1 MQAISGICFAA
12 AMVLA
17 VSLGGQ
23 TLDYTWGPAFLA
35 LALSLLAGVP
45 QAWKQRRGI
54 GTWLPVVAV
63 ALAGG
68 WIFWR
73 CEGSPVR
80 EFARSD
86 SLLIAGMFSAGL
98 WGLVVRPAGPAIRIV
113 MGSLS
118 LLAFANLAI
127 ALLQVGDRSFSWPFA
142 SRPGLFP
149 SGLFGHYNHLADF
162 SLVAAVFLAARFLFA
177 KDRVFERVLQVAGVL
192 ANAGCVFTSQSR
204 GGVVSLCAAS
214 FALVVLATLIAWRD
228 KSPKRK
234 SLTVVAVAMPLV
246 IVALAVPV
254 LNQFQ
259 ERRGIQDGS
268 LERFADNKS
277 RLHSIGL
284 AVDVTA
290 NHPWTGGG
298 SRAFGWEKYAAWKPS
313 ESGMIAQ
320 NDDFVHNELL
330 QVATDYG
337 WIGALLVALAVFATG
352 LCGLAGVMGGEGG
365 HDRRTLDAL
374 ACGGLAAM
382 VGTLVHSNFSFVTH
396 TLPGALYLGLAM
408 GCALPRRK
416 VDSAAED
423 YYSRRPTFPGLV
435 LSLVSLALVAVL
447 TLVGIKSSMVY
458 RSLWPVFFGKERLAW
473 VSPGASLDRVHG
485 AMDSWPGSE
494 LAGSFA
500 RVARE
505 VSQREGLLESDRSQ
519 WLSDSADLYGQAS
532 KLNPFDPEWAINR
545 ANVLSILGRHE
556 EAVKEFERA
565 IVLEGGMEGNFRAR
579 YYYAWHLH
587 GHWYRA
593 WTQPEAYDPADTDF
607 KERRASDALAGFLHA
622 RELLKEAAG
631 MTELWVRGKEE
642 SELIKGL
649 EETIAF
655 LEGAQV
661 KPTPRR

>member
-12 AMVLA
+12 AMALA

-35 LALSLLAGVP
+35 LALSLLASLP
-45 QAWKQRRGI
+45 QAWKQRRGV
-54 GTWLPVVAV
+54 GTWLPVAALLVAS
-63 ALAGG
+63 G
-68 WIFWR
+68 WILWR
-73 CEGSPVR
+73 CSGSPVR

-86 SLLIAGMFSAGL
+86 ALLVAGMVSAAF
-98 WGLVVRPAGPAIRIV
+98 WGMVVRPAGPAIRV
-113 MGSLS
+113 TMASLA
-118 LLAFANLAI
+118 LLAFANLGI
-127 ALLQVGDRSFSWPFA
+127 ALVQVGDRAFAWPFA
-142 SRPGLFP
+142 GRPGFFP

-162 SLVAAVFLAARFLFA
+162 SLVAAVFLAARSIFA
-177 KDRVFERVLQVAGVL
+177 RDRLFERLLQIAGVL
-192 ANAGCVFTSQSR
+192 ANLGCMFLAQSR
-204 GGVVSLCAAS
+204 GGIVSLCAAS
-214 FALVVLATLIAWRD
+214 VVLVVLVALVAWRD
-228 KSPKRK
+228 KEPKRK
-234 SLTVVAVAMPLV
+234 NLAMLAVAMPLL
-246 IVALAVPV
+246 IGALAVPV
-254 LNQFQ
+254 LNRFQ

-268 LERFADNKS
+268 IESFADNKS
-277 RLHSIGL
+277 RLHTFGL

-290 NHPWTGGG
+290 DHPWTGGG

-337 WIGALLVALAVFATG
+337 WVGALLVALALSATC
-352 LCGLAGVMGGEGG
+352 LSGLAGVMAGEGG
-365 HDRRTLDAL
+365 SEKRAADAL

-382 VGTLVHSNFSFVTH
+382 TGTLVHSNFSFVTH
-396 TLPGALYLGLAM
+396 TLPGALYLGLAI

-416 VDSAAED
+416 LDPAEHC
-423 YYSRRPTFPGLV
+423 SPRPTAAGLF
-435 LSLVSLALVAVL
+435 LTFASLVLVAVL
-447 TLVGIKSSMVY
+447 GTAGAKGSIVY
-458 RSLWPVFFGKERLAW
+458 RSLWPVFFGKENLAW
-473 VSPGASLDRVHG
+473 KSPGVALDRVRR
-485 AMDSWPGSE
+485 AMETWPASE

-505 VSQREGLLESDRSQ
+505 VSQREGLPESDRAQ
-519 WLSDSADLYGQAS
+519 WLADAAELYGQAAE
-532 KLNPFDPEWAINR
+532 LNPFDPEWAVNR
-545 ANVLSILGRHE
+545 ANVFSLLGRDV
-556 EAVKEFERA
+556 EAEREFERA
-565 IVLEGGMEGNFRAR
+565 IVLEGGMEGLFRAR

-587 GHWYRA
+587 NRWYRA
-593 WTQPEAYDPADTDF
+593 WTRPEAHDPDDIDF

-622 RELLKEAAG
+622 RELLDEAAG

-655 LEGAQV
+655 LEGARV

>member
-1 MQAISGICFAA
+1 MQAISGIGFAVA
-12 AMVLA
+12 LLLA

-35 LALSLLAGVP
+35 LALSLLASLP
-45 QAWKQRRGI
+45 QVWKQRRGVTI
-54 GTWLPVVAV
+54 WFPVLTLVA
-63 ALAGG
+63 ACA
-68 WIFWR
+68 WILWR
-73 CEGSPVR
+73 CSGSPVR

-86 SLLIAGMFSAGL
+86 AL
-98 WGLVVRPAGPAIRIV
+98 LVVGMISAAFWGMVVKPSGPAIRIA
-113 MGSLS
+113 MASLA

-127 ALLQVGDRSFSWPFA
+127 ALVQVGDRSFAWPFA
-142 SRPGLFP
+142 TRPGFFP
-149 SGLFGHYNHLADF
+149 SGLFGHYNHMADF
-162 SLVAAVFLAARFLFA
+162 SLVAAMFLAARFIFA
-177 KDRVFERVLQVAGVL
+177 WDRLFERILQAAGVL
-192 ANAGCVFTSQSR
+192 ANAGCVFVSQSR
-204 GGVVSLCAAS
+204 GGIVSLCAAS
-214 FALVVLATLIAWRD
+214 FVLVLLATLVAWRD

-234 SLTVVAVAMPLV
+234 NLTVIAIAMPILMA
-246 IVALAVPV
+246 ALAVPV
-254 LNQFQ
+254 LNRFQ

-284 AVDVTA
+284 AVDVTG
-290 NHPWTGGG
+290 NHPWLGGG

-337 WIGALLVALAVFATG
+337 WIGALLVSLAIFATG
-352 LCGLAGVMGGEGG
+352 LCGLAGLMGGEGG
-365 HDRRTLDAL
+365 PQRKAVDAL
-374 ACGGLAAM
+374 ACGGMAAM
-382 VGTLVHSNFSFVTH
+382 AGTLVHSNFSFVTH
-396 TLPGALYLGLAM
+396 TLPGALYLGLAI

-416 VDSAAED
+416 QDPATLDYSAK
-423 YYSRRPTFPGLV
+423 PTIAGLG
-435 LSLVSLALVAVL
+435 LTLASLVLVAVL
-447 TLVGIKSSMVY
+447 CFAGVKATGVY
-458 RSLWPVFFGKERLAW
+458 RSLWPVFFGKESLAW
-473 VSPGASLDRVHG
+473 YSPGISLDRVHQ
-485 AMDSWPGSE
+485 AMEVWPGSE

-505 VSQREGLLESDRSQ
+505 VSQREGLLESDRTQ
-519 WLSDSADLYGQAS
+519 WLVESARLYDQAAS
-532 KLNPFDPEWAINR
+532 LNPYDPEWAVNR
-545 ANVLSILGRHE
+545 ANVLSILGRNE
-556 EAVKEFERA
+556 EAEKEFERA

-587 GHWYRA
+587 SRWYRA
-593 WTQPEAYDPADTDF
+593 WTKPEAHDPDDIDF
-607 KERRASDALAGFLHA
+607 KERRASEALAAFLHA

-642 SELIKGL
+642 SDLIKGL

-661 KPTPRR
+661 KPAPRR